1 MMKLL
6 GILSVISM
14 AIMALGVNAQELP
27 NAGKLSEG
35 IVAFNCNIEEQD
47 TPILL
52 INNKDGW
59 SAKGYLNLQANK
71 VGEDFMLRDANDA
84 SFVAFIRNNNS
95 VWSYEQLSQK
105 GSVKADCK
113 ELDHLVDLLVS
124 VITPKIQENVISLV
138 SENEKL
144 TGSIAFLEQENQQ
157 KKKDIADSQAI
168 SEQLNKKLS
177 KLNKVLSQVHYE
189 NTQLN
194 TKLTDLKAMERA
206 ANYQETRNKKLTED
220 LSQAK
225 YDLYILTLKLKKSG
239 NSQLNTKLTDPKTVE
254 KAADYQKLTDLK
266 TMERA
271 ADYQETRNKKLT
283 EDLSQAKYDIYIL
296 KQKLKKAGI
305 D

>member
-1 MMKLL
+1 MKLL
-6 GILSVISM
+6 GISSVISM

>member
-6 GILSVISM
+6 GISSVISM

-124 VITPKIQENVISLV
+124 VIAPKIQENVISLV

-144 TGSIAFLEQENQQ
+144 TSSIAFLEQENQQ
-157 KKKDIADSQAI
+157 K
-168 SEQLNKKLS
+168 
-177 KLNKVLSQVHYE
+177 
-189 NTQLN
+189 
-194 TKLTDLKAMERA
+194 R
-206 ANYQETRNKKLTED
+206 R
-220 LSQAK
+220 
-225 YDLYILTLKLKKSG
+225 TLLIHKPSAS
-239 NSQLNTKLTDPKTVE
+239 N
-254 KAADYQKLTDLK
+254 
-266 TMERA
+266 
-271 ADYQETRNKKLT
+271 
-283 EDLSQAKYDIYIL
+283 
-296 KQKLKKAGI
+296 
-305 D
+305 